1 MSESANAPA
10 APNRTILVLL
20 GVIVVLLIAII
31 AFFFFRGSGGTA
43 DTGTST
49 GTQAP
54 AAGDTGS
61 GTGMPGATAP
71 VAFDPA
77 TATKVPAGETP
88 EQYVVA
94 YFDAVVAGDYETA
107 YERMPA
113 DKKATST
120 LEQYADQLKGYGMTE
135 YTIDDVAESGDEAQ
149 VTATAVMPGGSYT
162 YLWTFV
168 KDGDGWLVK
177 SRTLPGMGQ

>member
-1 MSESANAPA
+1 MSESAHAPA
-10 APNRTILVLL
+10 GPNRTILALL

-31 AFFFFRGSGGTA
+31 AFFFFRGSDTA
-43 DTGTST
+43 ST
-49 GTQAP
+49 TPDAQAP
-54 AAGDTGS
+54 AATDTGS
-61 GTGMPGATAP
+61 ATSMPGATAP
-71 VAFDPA
+71 VEFDPA

-94 YFDAVVAGDYETA
+94 YFDAVVAGDYATA

-113 DKKATST
+113 DKKAAST
-120 LEQYADQLKGYGMTE
+120 QEQYADQLKGYGMTE
-135 YTIDDVAESGDEAQ
+135 YTIDNATESGDEAQ
-149 VTATAVMPGGSYT
+149 VTATAVMPGGSFT